1 MEANQEEARREEGR
15 ERGPDVKHQVAAAL
29 IAAMEQSN
37 TPWQKPWSASSMRP
51 INGATLNAYRATNR
65 ILLAL
70 QGRADPRWLTYRQ
83 AAEKGWQVRGGERG
97 TMIVKLVELGPGER
111 SDEAER
117 QEAAGESGTT
127 DRKRMVL
134 RRYFVFNAE
143 QIDGVPPM
151 EPEEQAREFEPAE
164 RAEKVLQALR
174 EKTGLVIAY
183 GGAQAFYD
191 PKADKI
197 QLPQRKKFRSAY
209 DLAATQFHEAGH
221 STLAKHRLDRRDA
234 LGERW
239 GDEAYA
245 MEELRAEI
253 CSAILAAETGVPM
266 CQDPKHV
273 ANHAAYLRSWVSGAR
288 KDPLA
293 IFAAAR
299 DAERMAEYLLGME
312 RQLVAMAEHK
322 EWVDEY
328 ERAPAR

>member
-1 MEANQEEARREEGR
+1 MEPSQEQGERADAK
-15 ERGPDVKHQVAAAL
+15 ERGPDVKNQVAAAL
-29 IAAMEQSN
+29 IAAMEAGD
-37 TPWQKPWSASSMRP
+37 TPWQKPWSTSSMRP

-111 SDEAER
+111 SDPSEGEQA
-117 QEAAGESGTT
+117 AAGEQE
-127 DRKRMVL
+127 RKRMVL

-143 QIDGVPPM
+143 QIDGIPPM
-151 EPEEQAREFEPAE
+151 EPQEQSQEFEPAE
-164 RAEKVLQALR
+164 RAEKVLEALR

-183 GGAQAFYD
+183 GGAKAFYD
-191 PKADKI
+191 PVADKI
-197 QLPQRKKFRSAY
+197 QLPQRKRFSSAY
-209 DLAATQFHEAGH
+209 SLAAVQYHEAGH
-221 STLAKHRLDRRDA
+221 ATLAKHRLDRREA

-239 GDEAYA
+239 GDEAYS

-273 ANHAAYLRSWVSGAR
+273 ENHAAYLRSWVAGVR

-299 DAERMAEYLLGME
+299 DAERMADYLLGLE
-312 RQLVAMAEHK
+312 RRLVSMAEHK
-322 EWVDEY
+322 EWVEEY
-328 ERAPAR
+328 DRAPAR

>member
-1 MEANQEEARREEGR
+1 MDANQDEARREESR
-15 ERGPDVKHQVAAAL
+15 ERGPDVKNQVAAAL
-29 IAAMEQSN
+29 IAAMEQGN
-37 TPWQKPWSASSMRP
+37 TPWQKPWSASSMTP

-65 ILLAL
+65 LLLAL
-70 QGRADPRWLTYRQ
+70 QGRSDPRWLTYRQ
-83 AAEKGWQVRGGERG
+83 AAEKGWQVRGGEKG
-97 TMIVKLVELGPGER
+97 TMIVKLVELAPGER
-111 SDEAER
+111 SEDVDR
-117 QEAAGESGTT
+117 QEGSEQSET
-127 DRKRMVL
+127 DRKRMAL

-143 QIDGVPPM
+143 QIDGIPPM
-151 EPEEQAREFEPAE
+151 EPQEQAQEFEPAE

-174 EKTGLVIAY
+174 EKTGLVVAY
-183 GGAQAFYD
+183 GGNEAFYD

-197 QLPQRKKFRSAY
+197 QLPRRKSFSSAY
-209 DLAATQFHEAGH
+209 QLAAVQYHEAGH
-221 STLAKHRLDRRDA
+221 STLAQHRLDRREA
-234 LGERW
+234 LGQRW

-266 CQDPKHV
+266 SQDPKHV
-273 ANHAAYLRSWVSGAR
+273 ANHAAYLRSWVSGVR

-299 DAERMAEYLLGME
+299 DAERMADYLLGLE

-322 EWVDEY
+322 EWVEEY

>member
-1 MEANQEEARREEGR
+1 MDANQDEARREESR
-15 ERGPDVKHQVAAAL
+15 ERGPDVKNQVAAAL
-29 IAAMEQSN
+29 IAAMEQGN
-37 TPWQKPWSASSMRP
+37 TPWQKPWSASSMTP

-65 ILLAL
+65 LLLAL
-70 QGRADPRWLTYRQ
+70 QGRSDPRWLTYRQ
-83 AAEKGWQVRGGERG
+83 AAEKGWQVRGGEKG
-97 TMIVKLVELGPGER
+97 TMIVKLVELAPGER
-111 SDEAER
+111 SEDVDR
-117 QEAAGESGTT
+117 QEGSEQSET

-143 QIDGVPPM
+143 QIEGIPPM
-151 EPEEQAREFEPAE
+151 EPQDPTQEFEPAE

-174 EKTGLVIAY
+174 EKTGLVVAY
-183 GGAQAFYD
+183 GGNQAFYD

-209 DLAATQFHEAGH
+209 DLAAVQYHEAGH
-221 STLAKHRLDRRDA
+221 STLAKHRLGRRDA

-273 ANHAAYLRSWVSGAR
+273 SNHAAYLRSWVAGVR

-299 DAERMAEYLLGME
+299 DAERMADYLLGLE

-322 EWVDEY
+322 EWVEEY

>member
-1 MEANQEEARREEGR
+1 MDANQEGRRDEAP
-15 ERGPDVKHQVAAAL
+15 ERAPDVKNQVAAAL
-29 IAAMEQSN
+29 IAAMEQGN
-37 TPWQKPWSASSMRP
+37 TPWQKPWSASSMTP

-70 QGRADPRWLTYRQ
+70 QGRGDARWLTYRQ
-83 AAEKGWQVRGGERG
+83 AAEKGWQVRGGEKG

-111 SDEAER
+111 SEETDR
-117 QEAAGESGTT
+117 PEAAGATEAE
-127 DRKRMVL
+127 RKRMVL

-143 QIDGVPPM
+143 QIDGIPPM
-151 EPEEQAREFEPAE
+151 EQQEQAQEFEPAE
-164 RAEKVLQALR
+164 RAEKVLDALR
-174 EKTGLVIAY
+174 EKTGLVVAY

-209 DLAATQFHEAGH
+209 DLAATQLHEAGH
-221 STLAKHRLDRRDA
+221 STLAKHRLDRREA

-273 ANHAAYLRSWVSGAR
+273 ANHAAYLRSWVASCR

-293 IFAAAR
+293 IFTAAR
-299 DAERMAEYLLGME
+299 DAERMADYLLRLE
-312 RQLVAMAEHK
+312 RQLVSMAQHK
-322 EWVDEY
+322 EWVEEY

>member
-1 MEANQEEARREEGR
+1 MDANQEEGRREEGR
-15 ERGPDVKHQVAAAL
+15 ERGPDVKNQVAAAL
-29 IAAMEQSN
+29 IAAMEQGN
-37 TPWQKPWSASSMRP
+37 TPWQKPWSASSMTP

-70 QGRADPRWLTYRQ
+70 QGRGDARWLTYRQ
-83 AAEKGWQVRGGERG
+83 AAEKGWQVRGGEKG

-111 SDEAER
+111 SEEGGR
-117 QEAAGESGTT
+117 QEAAGSGEAE
-127 DRKRMVL
+127 RKRMVL

-143 QIDGVPPM
+143 QIDGIPPM
-151 EPEEQAREFEPAE
+151 EPQEQAQEFEPAE
-164 RAEKVLQALR
+164 RAEKVLEALR

-183 GGAQAFYD
+183 GGAKAFYD
-191 PKADKI
+191 PVADKI
-197 QLPQRKKFRSAY
+197 QLPQRKRFSSAY
-209 DLAATQFHEAGH
+209 ALAAVQYHEAGH
-221 STLAKHRLDRRDA
+221 ATLAKHRLDRREA

-273 ANHAAYLRSWVSGAR
+273 ANHAAYLRSWVAGVR

-299 DAERMAEYLLGME
+299 DAERMADYLLGLE
-312 RQLVAMAEHK
+312 RQLVSMAEHK
-322 EWVDEY
+322 EWVEEY